1 MSLSSIRPPW
11 PLPRTQLWLPAR
23 ARPWQPGPVRLWATG
38 PLQVRPSK
46 RCFGRGTLDP
56 RCLGGRPN
64 DDVPAATARHGP
76 LYEEQLALEVHAHD
90 LETLRSALRG
100 AKMPRHALAG
110 KHASRILCHPGRTRF
125 VVRNG
130 VPVARAVGG
139 KMVALDHPGEALALR
154 HAGNVHL
161 LSYLEDVCHELA
173 AELEISE
180 LAFGYAEFAQYVTGL
195 DRGLGEVAGGG
206 LVDAGSATLAESDLH
221 GAVAVGRGRL
231 DLRHTVVGH
240 VEHRHRQR
248 VAVVG
253 ENAGHADL
261 AADQS

>member
-1 MSLSSIRPPW
+1 
-11 PLPRTQLWLPAR
+11 
-23 ARPWQPGPVRLWATG
+23 
-38 PLQVRPSK
+38 
-46 RCFGRGTLDP
+46 
-56 RCLGGRPN
+56 
-64 DDVPAATARHGP
+64 
-76 LYEEQLALEVHAHD
+76 EQLALEVHAHD
-90 LETLRSALRG
+90 LESLRSALRG
-100 AKMPRHALAG
+100 PQMARHALAG
-110 KHASRILCHPGRTRF
+110 KHAPRILRHPGRARL
-125 VVRNG
+125 VVRNR
-130 VPVARAVGG
+130 VPVARTVRG

-161 LSYLEDVCHELA
+161 LSYLEDVDPDLA

-206 LVDAGSATLAESDLH
+206 RVDAGSATLAGSRLS
-221 GAVAVGRGRL
+221 GAVAVGHGRL
-231 DLRHTVVGH
+231 DLRHAVVGH